1 MATCFHFRSRFRF
14 RFRFRSRS
22 CFRFRFR
29 FCSRFQKTSHV
40 PRNSKRPKTSPKM
53 PQVPTHI
60 HIHTH
65 TTYRHTQHTDTRH
78 LEAAW
83 EGEDRDSHP
92 LEAARESE
100 YRDSHPLE
108 AAREGENRE
117 AQRGVRCT
125 VWVVGW
131 APARPFQRMSCLQ
144 SSKAPLSEGLA
155 RKGANKEKCFAQ
167 RRRRRRNGRRD
178 ASGAQQGGCV
188 PWEGVAVLLSTRPA
202 RRRVAAKRHVQCDK
216 RATTQATRQ
225 IYSARRR
232 STMTT
237 TTTTTTTST
246 TAAAATPARRREWDG
261 EARH

>member
-40 PRNSKRPKTSPKM
+40 PRNSKRPKTSPRM

-60 HIHTH
+60 HTHTH
-65 TTYRHTQHTDTRH
+65 TTYKHTQHTDTRH

-117 AQRGVRCT
+117 AQRGGRGPVHC
-125 VWVVGW
+125 VGGWVGPS
-131 APARPFQRMSCLQ
+131 PAVPKNVLPP
-144 SSKAPLSEGLA
+144 K
-155 RKGANKEKCFAQ
+155 
-167 RRRRRRNGRRD
+167 
-178 ASGAQQGGCV
+178 QQGA
-188 PWEGVAVLLSTRPA
+188 PERGVGTQRCQQREVLCATATAAAQWPA
-202 RRRVAAKRHVQCDK
+202 RRLGRAAKGVRPVG
-216 RATTQATRQ
+216 RGG
-225 IYSARRR
+225 R
-232 STMTT
+232 STLY
-237 TTTTTTTST
+237 
-246 TAAAATPARRREWDG
+246 
-261 EARH
+261 

>member
-40 PRNSKRPKTSPKM
+40 PRNSKRPNTSPGM

-65 TTYRHTQHTDTRH
+65 TQHTDTHNIQIHGTLR
-78 LEAAW
+78 
-83 EGEDRDSHP
+83 P
-92 LEAARESE
+92 LGKVRIAILT
-100 YRDSHPLE
+100 PLRPLGKVSI
-108 AAREGENRE
+108 AILTPSRRLGAREGENRE

-144 SSKAPLSEGLA
+144 SSKAPLSEGLGTQRCQQREVLGAMATAAAQWPA
-155 RKGANKEKCFAQ
+155 R
-167 RRRRRRNGRRD
+167 RLGR
-178 ASGAQQGGCV
+178 AAMGCV
-188 PWEGVAVLLSTRPA
+188 PWEGVAVVLGLPA
-202 RRRVAAKRHVQCDK
+202 
-216 RATTQATRQ
+216 
-225 IYSARRR
+225 
-232 STMTT
+232 
-237 TTTTTTTST
+237 
-246 TAAAATPARRREWDG
+246 G
-261 EARH
+261 G